1 MACGRRSR
9 LPSHPSSGS
18 ERSLTQPRRTA
29 GQQRTDEARDVVI
42 VGGGLIGLL
51 TACELAE
58 RGARVLVLEKDDI
71 GFEQSARSVAAVNL
85 PGGAPNSRSDQ
96 ILRTSSEEW
105 STFEERWGC
114 VIDLNSQGWHIVV
127 ADEADQNWLAI
138 DRATW
143 NETAGYP
150 ESELLDAD
158 AARERFPQFEGPL
171 LGLEVRHGG
180 HVDAVMVMTGLRT
193 VASRLGVDIRIGV
206 LTTGFDCSGQTVTAV
221 RTRHG
226 SIPCGVVIVAG
237 GVWSPD
243 LCDRLGFHI
252 PMQRVRAPAAETGP
266 LPPHTIPG
274 FLRASTFGARQNRN
288 GTVRITG
295 GYRYSAMLHDLS
307 LRDFRDLRVWGTA
320 LWQNRKDVSFRL
332 NPRMLGAELACAW
345 AGVREGETLVPQGL
359 NPSSSPRDRRRQ
371 LDGLGQLVPAVRGA
385 RILRAFAGIID
396 LIPDLQ
402 PVIGAIPGT
411 DNGYVSTGFSGHGY
425 MYGPGACQALA
436 RLVIENDPG
445 TDLDPY
451 QPERLEG
458 KLSMRQQIF

>member
-1 MACGRRSR
+1 V
-9 LPSHPSSGS
+9 
-18 ERSLTQPRRTA
+18 TQPRRTA
-29 GQQRTDEARDVVI
+29 RHPRTVDARDVVI

-51 TACELAE
+51 TACELAD
-58 RGARVLVLEKDDI
+58 RGASVLVLEKDDI

-85 PGGAPNSRSDQ
+85 PGGTANSRSNQ
-96 ILRTSSEEW
+96 MLRTSSEEW

-114 VIDLNSQGWHIVV
+114 LIDLNSEGWHIVV
-127 ADEADQNWLAI
+127 ADEADQDWLAI

-150 ESELLDAD
+150 DSELLDAD

-193 VASRLGVDIRIGV
+193 VASRLGVDVRIGV
-206 LTTGFDCSGQTVTAV
+206 LTTGFDRSGETVSAV
-221 RTRHG
+221 RTKHG
-226 SIPCGVVIVAG
+226 SIPCGVVIVAA

-243 LCDRLGFHI
+243 LCDRLGLHI

-266 LPPHTIPG
+266 LPPQTIPG

-307 LRDFRDLRVWGTA
+307 LRDFRDIRIWGPA

-332 NPRMLGAELACAW
+332 SPRMLGAELACMW
-345 AGVREGETLVPQGL
+345 AGIREGGTPVPQGL
-359 NPSSSPRDRRRQ
+359 NPSSSSRDRRRQ
-371 LDGLGQLVPAVRGA
+371 LEGLGQLVPAVRGA

-436 RLVIENDPG
+436 RLILENEPG
-445 TDLDPY
+445 IDLRPY
-451 QPERLEG
+451 RPERLEG

>member
-1 MACGRRSR
+1 VTQLRRAAR
-9 LPSHPSSGS
+9 H
-18 ERSLTQPRRTA
+18 
-29 GQQRTDEARDVVI
+29 QRTVDARDVVI

-85 PGGAPNSRSDQ
+85 PGGTANRRSNQ
-96 ILRTSSEEW
+96 MLRTSSEGW

-114 VIDLNSQGWHIVV
+114 LIDLNSEGWHIVV
-127 ADEADQNWLAI
+127 ADEADQEWLAI

-150 ESELLDAD
+150 ESELLDAN
-158 AARERFPQFEGPL
+158 AARERFPQLAGPL

-193 VASRLGVDIRIGV
+193 VASRLGVDARIGV
-206 LTTGFDCSGQTVTAV
+206 LATGFDCSGQTITAV

-226 SIPCGVVIVAG
+226 PIPCGVVIVAA

-243 LCDRLGFHI
+243 LCDRLDLHI

-266 LPPHTIPG
+266 LPPGTIPG

-307 LRDFRDLRVWGTA
+307 LRDFRDIRLWGAA

-332 NPRMLGAELACAW
+332 NPRMLGAELACVW
-345 AGVREGETLVPQGL
+345 AGVREGGTPVPQGL
-359 NPSSSPRDRRRQ
+359 NPSSSPRDRQRQ
-371 LDGLGQLVPAVRGA
+371 LEGLSQLVPAVRGA
-385 RILRAFAGIID
+385 RILRSFAGIID

-411 DNGYVSTGFSGHGY
+411 DNGYISTGFSGHGY

-436 RLVIENDPG
+436 RLIIENEPG
-445 TDLDPY
+445 IDLEPY
-451 QPERLEG
+451 RPERLEG

>member
-1 MACGRRSR
+1 VRI
-9 LPSHPSSGS
+9 
-18 ERSLTQPRRTA
+18 ENVTQRA
-29 GQQRTDEARDVVI
+29 VDAHDVVI

-58 RGARVLVLEKDDI
+58 RGASVVVLEKDDV

-85 PGGAPNSRSDQ
+85 PGGAASSRSNQ
-96 ILRTSSEEW
+96 MLRASSDEW
-105 STFEERWGC
+105 STFEERWGQP
-114 VIDLNSQGWHIVV
+114 IDLNGEGWHIVV
-127 ADEADQNWLAI
+127 EDEADREWLAI

-143 NETAGYP
+143 DETAGYP
-150 ESELLDAD
+150 ESELLDPD
-158 AARERFPQFEGPL
+158 AARERFPQLAGPL
-171 LGLEVRHGG
+171 LGLEIRHGG

-193 VASRLGVDIRIGV
+193 VASRLGVDLRIGV
-206 LTTGFDCSGQTVTAV
+206 LTTGFDCEGETIKAV
-221 RTRHG
+221 RTSNG
-226 SIPCGVVIVAG
+226 SLACGVAIVAA

-243 LCDRLGFHI
+243 LCDRLGLHI

-266 LPPHTIPG
+266 LPPQTIPG
-274 FLRASTFGARQNRN
+274 FLRGSTFGARQNRN

-307 LRDFRDLRVWGTA
+307 LRDFRDIRLWGAA

-332 NPRMLGAELACAW
+332 SPKMLTAELAAAW
-345 AGVREGETLVPQGL
+345 AGVREGDTRVPQGL

-371 LDGLGQLVPAVRGA
+371 LEALGQLVPAVRGS
-385 RILRAFAGIID
+385 RILRTFAGIID
-396 LIPDLQ
+396 LVPDLQ

-436 RLVIENDPG
+436 RLIVENDPG
-445 TDLDPY
+445 MDLEPY
-451 QPERLEG
+451 RPERLEG
-458 KLSMRQQIF
+458 KLSMREQIF